1 MPWVSSF
8 RELNVRTCVTA
19 GGKPGIWFF
28 SLDCESPGA
37 VEVARR
43 TYRLPYFR
51 ARMSSQRDGDEIE
64 YSSVRCEPGSDG
76 VVFHARYAPDGDVF
90 EARKGLARVVP
101 GRALL
106 PLRRAM
112 RVGSCAPRSTTRR
125 GRSSRRAGRS
135 S

>member
-1 MPWVSSF
+1 MGL
-8 RELNVRTCVTA
+8 ELPRAQRPHLRDAPT
-19 GGKPGIWFF
+19 GKPGIWFF

-64 YSSVRCEPGSDG
+64 YSSARCEPGSGG

-90 EARKGLARVVP
+90 DA
-101 GRALL
+101 
-106 PLRRAM
+106 
-112 RVGSCAPRSTTRR
+112 RR
-125 GRSSRRAGRS
+125 GRSSRS
-135 S
+135 